1 IEALSDED
9 QESLPDD
16 AMDILNNE
24 DQEMSNSQG
33 IVNESQDEIQEL
45 VNKIREVN
53 VEEVNLEEDN
63 DNYYNEQETNYQ
75 NIWDD

>member
-1 IEALSDED
+1 IEALSDKD

-53 VEEVNLEEDN
+53 VEE
-63 DNYYNEQETNYQ
+63 
-75 NIWDD
+75 